1 MVEYIR
7 KRDGSIQRFLPEKIE
22 FAIYRALKSV
32 NIDDLPLATRLT
44 QKVIEKIEKD
54 KIPTVE
60 EIQDIVEN
68 VLIEN
73 GLYDVA
79 KSYILYREKRK
90 QIRESKKI
98 LGIEDKLKLSVNSI
112 NVLRKRYLLRNEK
125 GEIIETPDEMFG
137 RVAKYVSMCE
147 KEKDKYEEEFYNIMA
162 NLEFLPNSPTLM
174 NAGTSLGQLS
184 ACFVLPVEDSIDG
197 IFTTLKNMALI
208 HKSGGGTGFSFSN
221 LRPKGDIVG
230 STKGVASGPVSFMEI
245 YDKATEIVKQGGKRR
260 GANMGIL
267 NYNHPDIYEFITSK
281 RKNILTNFNISVAVS
296 DEFMEKVIKKEK
308 YPLIN
313 PRNGEK
319 VREVYANEVFDL
331 ISQSAWEVGDPGLI
345 YIDEI
350 NRHNPT
356 PSIGKIEATNPC
368 LSGNTWILTPDGPF
382 KIKEIVGK
390 FTAISL
396 NGKFY
401 HTNEDGFFYS
411 GEKDVFKIITK
422 KGYELK
428 ATEEHPL
435 RSIQKITRYKTY
447 EIWKKVKELKSG
459 DKIILCNNRETYWKG
474 DGKFEE
480 GYLLGLLIGDGTLKK
495 EIGIISV
502 WGNNE
507 GAKSVIYEA
516 ENASKILPHR
526 KDFKGFIKVSNKR
539 EEYRLKMASIRD
551 LAVKF
556 GILPGRKIITEK
568 VEKTGYEFYKGFIRG
583 IFDADGTVVGN
594 LKKGVS
600 IRLWQ
605 KDINNIK
612 IIQRMLL
619 RMGIVSQIYKF
630 RKCKGKK
637 LLPDGKNGYK
647 YYYVEDGHELVISK
661 DNIEVFARKIGF
673 GNIEKRK
680 KLENLLNSFRR
691 KLNRERFI
699 DEIEKIE
706 YCGREKVY
714 DVQVPG
720 INAFDANGFY
730 VHNCGEQPLLPY
742 ESCNLGSINLT
753 KILENGRINWEKLEK
768 VIEIAVR
775 FLDDVIDVNKYPLP
789 EIEKMTK
796 ANRKIGLGIMGWADL
811 LLELK
816 IPYGSDESFTFAEN
830 LMRFIN
836 EKAFEYSVKIGREKG
851 SFPNFE
857 KSIYYNKVDALRNA
871 TRTTIAPTGS
881 ISIIAN
887 CSSGIEPI
895 FGVAFVRNILEGT
908 KFVEIN
914 PVFEKIAKEEKF
926 LNAEILKEII
936 KTGSLKNIKDIPEEY
951 KKIFLTALDIE
962 PLKHLKMQ
970 SIFQKYTD
978 NAVSKTVN
986 LPYQATIEEV
996 KEIFINGWKMKCKGV
1011 TVFRYGSKTSQVLSY
1026 GSSLEEIDYLILPEE
1041 ISSCS
1046 KGICFY

>member
-7 KRDGSIQRFLPEKIE
+7 KRDGSIQKFLPEKIE

-32 NIDDLPLATRLT
+32 NIDDLPLASRLT

-112 NVLRKRYLLRNEK
+112 NVLRKRYLLRDEK
-125 GEIIETPDEMFG
+125 GEIIETPDEMFR
-137 RVAKYVSMCE
+137 RVAKYVSICE

-174 NAGTSLGQLS
+174 NAKTSLGQLS

-331 ISQSAWEVGDPGLI
+331 ISQSAWETGDPGLI

-368 LSGNTWILTPDGPF
+368 LSGDTWILTPDGPF

-390 FTAISL
+390 FIAISL

-401 HTNEDGFFYS
+401 PTNEDGFFYS

-435 RSIQKITRYKTY
+435 RSVQKITRYKTY
-447 EIWKKVKELKSG
+447 EIWKKVKELKPG
-459 DKIILCNNRETYWKG
+459 DKIILSNNREIYWKG
-474 DGKFEE
+474 EGKFEE

-495 EIGIISV
+495 EIGVKSV

-516 ENASKILPHR
+516 ENVSKILPHR
-526 KDFKGFIKVSNKR
+526 KEFKGFIKVSNKR
-539 EEYRLKMASIRD
+539 EEHRLKMASIRD

-556 GILPGRKIITEK
+556 GILPGKKIITEK

-583 IFDADGTVVGN
+583 IFDADGTVIGN
-594 LKKGVS
+594 LKKGLS

-605 KDINNIK
+605 KDINNLK

-630 RKCKGKK
+630 RKKKGKK

-647 YYYVEDGHELVISK
+647 YYSVEDGHELVISK

-680 KLENLLNSFRR
+680 KFENLLNSFRR

-706 YCGREKVY
+706 YCDREKVY
-714 DVQVPG
+714 DVQMPG

-730 VHNCGEQPLLPY
+730 VHNCGEQPLFPY
-742 ESCNLGSINLT
+742 ESCNLGSINLI
-753 KILENGRINWEKLEK
+753 KILDNGKINWDKLEK
-768 VIEIAVR
+768 IIEIAVR
-775 FLDDVIDVNKYPLP
+775 FLDDVIDVNKYPIP
-789 EIEKMTK
+789 EIEKITK

-816 IPYGSDESFTFAEN
+816 MPYGSDESFTFAEN

-836 EKAFEYSVKIGREKG
+836 EKAFEYSVKLGREKG

>member
-1 MVEYIR
+1 MVEYIK
-7 KRDGSIQRFLPEKIE
+7 KRDGSIQKFLPEKIE
-22 FAIYRALKSV
+22 FAIYRALKSQ
-32 NIDDLPLATRLT
+32 NIDDIGLATRLT

-73 GLYDVA
+73 GLSNVA
-79 KSYILYREKRK
+79 KAYILYREKRK

-125 GEIIETPDEMFG
+125 GEIIETPDEMFK
-137 RVAKYVSMCE
+137 RVAKHVASVE
-147 KEKDKYEEEFYNIMA
+147 KEKNRYEEEFYNIMA

-174 NAGTSLGQLS
+174 NAGTPIGQLS

-281 RKNILTNFNISVAVS
+281 RKNILTNFNISVAVG

-313 PRNGEK
+313 PRNGEV
-319 VREVYANEVFDL
+319 VREVYANEIFDL
-331 ISQSAWEVGDPGLI
+331 ICQSAWEVGDPGLI

-368 LSGNTWILTPDGPF
+368 LSGDTWILTPKGPF

-390 FTAISL
+390 FIAISL

-401 HTNEDGFFYS
+401 YTNEDGFFYS

-428 ATEEHPL
+428 LTEEHPL
-435 RSIQKITRYKTY
+435 RSIQKITRYKIHET
-447 EIWKKVKELKSG
+447 WKKVKELKPG
-459 DKIILCNNRETYWKG
+459 NKIILSNNREIYWKG
-474 DGKFEE
+474 DSKFEE
-480 GYLLGLLIGDGTLKK
+480 GYLLGLLIGDGTLNK
-495 EIGIISV
+495 ERGVISV

-507 GAKSVIYEA
+507 GAKSVIYEV
-516 ENASKILPHR
+516 EKASKILPRR

-539 EEYRLKMASIRD
+539 EEYRLRMASIRD
-551 LAVKF
+551 LAEKF

-594 LKKGVS
+594 LKKGIS

-605 KDINNIK
+605 KDINNLK

-630 RKCKGKK
+630 RKKRGKK

-647 YYYVEDGHELVISK
+647 YYYVKDGHELIISG

-673 GNIEKRK
+673 GNIEKSK
-680 KLENLLNSFRR
+680 KLENLLKSFKR
-691 KLNRERFI
+691 KLNKERFI

-706 YCGREKVY
+706 YCGKEKVY
-714 DVQVPG
+714 DVKVPG
-720 INAFDANGFY
+720 INAFEANGFY

-753 KILENGRINWEKLEK
+753 KILNNGKINWEKLDK
-768 VIEIAVR
+768 IIEISVR
-775 FLDDVIDVNKYPLP
+775 FLDNVIDVNKYPLP

-816 IPYGSDESFTFAEN
+816 IPYGSDESFKLAEN
-830 LMRFIN
+830 LMKFIN

-857 KSIYYNKVDALRNA
+857 KSIYYGKIDTLRNA

-895 FGVAFVRNILEGT
+895 FGVAFIRNILEGT
-908 KFVEIN
+908 KFIEIN
-914 PVFEKIAKEEKF
+914 PVFEKIAKENKF
-926 LNAEILKEII
+926 LNTEILKEII
-936 KTGSLKNIKDIPEEY
+936 KTGSLKNVKGIPEEY
-951 KKIFLTALDIE
+951 KKIFLTALDIP
-962 PLKHLKMQ
+962 PLLHLKMQ

-1011 TVFRYGSKTSQVLSY
+1011 TIFRYGSRNSQVLSY
-1026 GSSLEEIDYLILPEE
+1026 GGSLEEIDYLMLPDE